1 MSEIEAHRGVAICVF
16 DQMKSENVEEE
27 RRYFTLE
34 EANQSLPY
42 VERIVRDVV
51 EVYDRWREGVREYEV
66 LAADSRSELG
76 ESDEQIALRERVDT
90 IARQI
95 NGYLEELN
103 TVGCVFK
110 GFDGGLIDFYSRLPD
125 RDICLC
131 WKLGEPEIKYWHEV
145 EAGFAGRQELEPELV
160 KGISK

>member
-1 MSEIEAHRGVAICVF
+1 M
-16 DQMKSENVEEE
+16 EED

-34 EANQSLPY
+34 DANRSLPY

-51 EVYDRWREGVREYEV
+51 AAHGRWRDGVRDYEV
-66 LAADSRSELG
+66 LAADSRSDLG
-76 ESDEQIALRERVDT
+76 ESKQQISFREEIDQIAL
-90 IARQI
+90 QI
-95 NGYLEELN
+95 NEYLEELN

-110 GFDGGLIDFYSRLPD
+110 GFDGGLIDFYSRRLD

-145 EAGFAGRQELEPELV
+145 DAGFAGRKELEPELV
-160 KGISK
+160 KGISH